1 MQHQN
6 TQMERWSV
14 ERTADRQSLGSE
26 LAVVGKRIGDRSR
39 LSGANSG
46 TVLLLSSRDPVTKM
60 KLYSL
65 TARRRAV

>member
-6 TQMERWSV
+6 SQMERWSV

-39 LSGANSG
+39 LSE
-46 TVLLLSSRDPVTKM
+46 K
-60 KLYSL
+60 
-65 TARRRAV
+65 